1 MVKLTPEQVQF
12 YKENGYIKLSN
23 IFTEKEMDEYSA
35 EYTRIFT
42 LKNNPELE
50 TSWITN
56 HVKKLANDEEF
67 SVSLIIKRIAISAY
81 TRPTAGHTPPSDERA
96 RTHWMGNFPQAI

>member
-81 TRPTAGHTPPSDERA
+81 TRPTPAS
-96 RTHWMGNFPQAI
+96 